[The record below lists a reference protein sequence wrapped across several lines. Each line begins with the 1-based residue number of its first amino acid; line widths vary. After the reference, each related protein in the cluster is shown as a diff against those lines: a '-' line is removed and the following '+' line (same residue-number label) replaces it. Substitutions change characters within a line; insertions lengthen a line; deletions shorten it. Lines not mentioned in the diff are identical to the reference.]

1 MAGGA
6 TSPPI
11 FLAAFKMV
19 VPGATSMVMLSM
31 VTLNGAG
38 ASFFISSL
46 IFDFTIL
53 RLKQRKNAKFY
64 KLSIFN
70 LRLKSDYFL
79 FSLLCRSQLMLF

>member
-46 IFDFTIL
+46 IFDFTHV
-53 RLKQRKNAKFY
+53 RFKERKNAKFY
-64 KLSIFN
+64 KLSIIQSSPVKRFFHFFPFPVVA
-70 LRLKSDYFL
+70 D
-79 FSLLCRSQLMLF
+79 